1 MYNTP
6 PPLPELMAA
15 GVIGTVFLAESEY
28 RLVCS
33 YQSLAT
39 LPISCLVDILEMK
52 LIEKDQLVKLIYGH
66 FSSPP
71 PPVSKH
77 PHIQLCTSC
86 TPWRTSPPKCARPG
100 VLDYLRK
107 GPHCWVLIGSH
118 SSSTDLVTVL
128 HTTLTRVEDDLVQ
141 SLVTTL
147 TYTRERG
154 RE

>member
-66 FSSPP
+66 FSPP
-71 PPVSKH
+71 PHSPRFHTPPH
-77 PHIQLCTSC
+77 PSMYLLYALGNF
-86 TPWRTSPPKCARPG
+86 SP
-100 VLDYLRK
+100 
-107 GPHCWVLIGSH
+107 
-118 SSSTDLVTVL
+118 
-128 HTTLTRVEDDLVQ
+128 
-141 SLVTTL
+141 
-147 TYTRERG
+147 
-154 RE
+154 